1 MIGLAMSNIRLLAL
15 LSVSFV
21 ANVTAGTPPSGFSET
36 VVASGIS
43 SPTAMAFAPDGR
55 LFVCQQNGAL
65 RVIKNG
71 ALLAT
76 PFLTLSVDPGGERGL
91 LGIAFDPDFAAN
103 QYIYLYYTRNV
114 SPRNNRIS
122 RFTAN
127 GDVVATG
134 SEVILVDLPAL
145 SNATNHNGGAMNF
158 GPDGKLY
165 VAVGE
170 NANTALSQ
178 SITTTLGKM
187 LRYNKDGSIPADNP
201 TSISGI
207 TGTLAG
213 ANRAIWAAGLRNPFT
228 FAFQP
233 GTGRIFINDV
243 GQNNWEEVNEGASG
257 VNFGWPTTEG
267 DFTQSSFP
275 NFRRPFYT
283 YAHGGAAPTGCAIT
297 GGTFYNPSSPTFP
310 SEFVGQFLFAD
321 FCSGWIYRINSTGA
335 PTPTQFLTGGSS
347 IVDLKVGPDAA
358 LYYLERGN
366 SGRVLRVA
374 PSVAAPQITQ
384 QPSAQ
389 TVAAG
394 LGATFTVQANGTAP
408 LSYQW
413 QRNGADI
420 SGARSASYTLNNAQA
435 GDSGALFRVIVTN
448 SAGNATSNTALLTV
462 VANQPPT
469 ATIAAPAAGSLFS
482 GGDTIFFNGS
492 ANDPETGAIASSTLR
507 WQVDYITGA
516 ARRPFVQPFNGAG
529 GSFTVPTQTPYL
541 LTDVYFEI
549 ILTATDPQGF
559 QTTVTRRVD
568 PRVSNYTVTTAPAG
582 LAITLDGVPAVS
594 PQTVSSVVGLERP
607 IGTLTPQGTGGTR
620 NVFVNWSDGGDLVHN
635 IFVPITNATFTAT
648 FRTEHL
654 LTTAANPAVGG
665 TVSGAGWYTAGTS
678 ATVGAAPA
686 AGWTFTGFT
695 GDASGTTSPQSVVM
709 SGPKAVTA
717 NFAPMPAMLAA
728 MISGRANGT
737 GVNERVWTV
746 MVRNMGSGPA
756 VNARIVGATVTAV
769 FGSGAVSVVTPMPV
783 ALGTIA
789 AGGSAVGNLVMQ
801 FPATTPPARIS
812 LRLDL
817 AADFGVASSVT
828 LNNLFR

>member
-1 MIGLAMSNIRLLAL
+1 
-15 LSVSFV
+15 
-21 ANVTAGTPPSGFSET
+21 
-36 VVASGIS
+36 
-43 SPTAMAFAPDGR
+43 MAFAPDGR
-55 LFVCQQNGAL
+55 LFVCQQNGTL

-76 PFLTLSVDPGGERGL
+76 PFLTLSVDSAGERGL
-91 LGIAFDPDFAAN
+91 LGIAFDPDFATN
-103 QYIYLYYTRNV
+103 QWIYLYYTRNV
-114 SPRNNRIS
+114 TPRNNRIS

-127 GDVVATG
+127 GDVVVAG
-134 SEVILVDLPAL
+134 SEVVLVDLPAL
-145 SNATNHNGGAMNF
+145 SSATNHNGGAMHF

-165 VAVGE
+165 VAVGD
-170 NANTALSQ
+170 NANTSTPQIL
-178 SITTTLGKM
+178 TTTFGKM
-187 LRYNKDGSIPADNP
+187 LRYNKDGTIPGDNP

-207 TGTLAG
+207 VGTPTGV
-213 ANRAIWAAGLRNPFT
+213 NRAIWAAGLRNPFT

-233 GTGRIFINDV
+233 GTGRIFVNDV
-243 GQNNWEEVNEGASG
+243 GQSAWEEVNEGRSG
-257 VNFGWPTTEG
+257 ANYGWPGTEG
-267 DFTQSSFP
+267 PTTNP
-275 NFRRPFYT
+275 NFDTPFYA
-283 YAHGGAAPTGCAIT
+283 YGHSGGAPTGCAIT

-310 SEFVGQFLFAD
+310 SQFVGQYFFAD

-335 PTPTQFLTGGSS
+335 PTPTPFLTGGSS

-366 SGRVLRVA
+366 TGRVLRVT

-384 QPSAQ
+384 HPSAQ

-394 LGATFTVQANGTAP
+394 LAATFTVQTNGTAP

-413 QRNGADI
+413 QRNSADI
-420 SGARSASYTLNNAQA
+420 PGATNASYTLNNAQA

-448 SAGNATSNTALLTV
+448 SAGNATSNPALLTV

-469 ATIAAPAAGSLFS
+469 ATIATPAAGSLFS

-492 ANDPETGAIASSTLR
+492 ANDPETGAIAGSTLR

-568 PRVSNYTVTTAPAG
+568 PRVSNYTVTTAPPG
-582 LAITLDGVPAVS
+582 LAITLDGVPAVA

-607 IGTLTPQGTGGTR
+607 IGTSTPQGTVGTR
-620 NVFVNWSDGGDLVHN
+620 NVFQQWSNGGDLVHN

-648 FRTEHL
+648 FRTENF
-654 LTTAANPAVGG
+654 LTTAANPANGG

-695 GDASGTTSPQSVVM
+695 GDASGTTNPQSVVM
-709 SGPKAVTA
+709 SGPRAVTA

-728 MISGRANGT
+728 MISGRTNGT
-737 GVNERVWTV
+737 GANQRLWTV
-746 MVRNMGSGPA
+746 MVRNTGSGPA

-769 FGSGAVSVVTPMPV
+769 LGSGAVSVATAMPV

-801 FPATTPPARIS
+801 FPATTPPTRIS